1 MNRNILN
8 EVMTF
13 AEATEKWGLGEST
26 LRSTV
31 NTNKLIEGI
40 DYRKSGKVW
49 LVTYNA
55 MLREYGEPEIPRCG
69 FSKEEDEIFK
79 EIQNILDSHKVKY
92 NILKNEEL
100 EEEYYISVPVNQTEL
115 GGDAESTKEAIASLK
130 SNNEYNESFQI
141 YANKKKTRL
150 IITYL
155 KEFS

>member
-8 EVMTF
+8 EVLTF
-13 AEATEKWGLGEST
+13 KEATEKWGLGEST

-31 NTNKLIEGI
+31 NTNKLKEGI

-49 LVTYNA
+49 LITKAA
-55 MLREYGEPEIPRCG
+55 MLREYGEPDIPRFG
-69 FSKEEDEIFK
+69 FSKEDEIFK

-100 EEEYYISVPVNQTEL
+100 EEEYYINIPVNQTEL
-115 GGDAESTKEAIASLK
+115 GGDVEATKEAIANLK
-130 SNNEYNESFQI
+130 INDEYNESFQM
-141 YANKKKTRL
+141 YTNKKKTCL
-150 IITYL
+150 IIAYL